1 MTTSLLNFATQGLN
15 NLEFHTHPWLQAISF
30 ASVSTL
36 LILSCIPP
44 LHVPVRSFFRP
55 TVVYHVERGLL
66 RVHQAQLCEHWLL
79 TLLFDLS
86 SRTVSVPFYVTF
98 LPSLIWSGEAEL
110 GVRLALLM
118 GLCLYVGNAMKDLI
132 SAPRPFGAEYKGN
145 KVRLIGSSELEANV
159 NAQEYGLP
167 SSHTMN
173 SLCLNFF
180 VVHYILDKRLVPAE
194 WAVALY
200 VGTAVWVAWIGLA
213 RVYMGL
219 HTPIDIG
226 AGVVLGILVLVF
238 YLAVDE
244 RYEQWIL
251 SNHLAILWQALA
263 SIVFLRLHPKPLR
276 HTPSYEFTTSF
287 GGVCWGLVV
296 GMSRQSLIYQH
307 NSPGQSVQIL
317 QSRAGLIALLQRIP
331 LGFVLVVAMKALS
344 KQVIVTLL
352 PLVYRIVPI
361 NLRKLWQPPLHSL
374 KLAEYDGIPVDEEG
388 RPWDVSVTARFI
400 SYASIGW
407 TVVDLSP
414 VAFRLLSLS
423 IPSGKP

>member
-1 MTTSLLNFATQGLN
+1 MMDKVARPTWAYQASPATK
-15 NLEFHTHPWLQAISF
+15 PWLQSLSF
-30 ASVSTL
+30 SSVSTL

-44 LHVPVRSFFRP
+44 LHVPVRDLLRP

-66 RVHQAQLCEHWLL
+66 RVHQAQRFENWLL
-79 TLLFDLS
+79 TILFDLS

-110 GVRLALLM
+110 GTRLVLLM

-132 SAPRPFGAEYKGN
+132 SAPRPFGSEYKGN
-145 KVRLIGSSELEANV
+145 KVRLIGGSELEANV

-180 VVHYILDKRLVPAE
+180 VVHYLLDKNLVPSE
-194 WAVALY
+194 WALAMYL
-200 VGTAVWVAWIGLA
+200 GTAVWVAWIGLA

-226 AGVVLGILVLVF
+226 AGALLGTLVLVF

-244 RYEQWIL
+244 RYERWIL
-251 SNHLAILWQALA
+251 SDRLAILWQALA
-263 SIVFLRLHPKPLR
+263 SIIFLRLHPKPLR

-296 GMSRQSLIYQH
+296 GMSRQHLMYRR
-307 NSPGQSVQIL
+307 NKPGQFVQII
-317 QSRAGLIALLQRIP
+317 QSRAGVIALLQRVT
-331 LGFVLVVAMKALS
+331 LGFVLVIVMKQLS
-344 KQVIVTLL
+344 KQVVVTFL
-352 PLVYRIVPI
+352 PLVYKMVPVD
-361 NLRKLWQPPLHSL
+361 LRKLWQPPLHSL
-374 KLAEYDGIPVDEEG
+374 KPPKHEGIPVDEDG
-388 RPWDVSVTARFI
+388 QSWDVSVTARFI

-407 TVVDLSP
+407 TVVDLAP
-414 VAFRLLSLS
+414 FMFQVLGFS
-423 IPSGKP
+423 IPHGPS

>member
-1 MTTSLLNFATQGLN
+1 MTATLIEYATKGLN
-15 NLEFHTHPWLQAISF
+15 NLEFHTQPWLQSLSF
-30 ASVSTL
+30 SSVSTL

-44 LHVPVRSFFRP
+44 LHVPVRDLLRP

-66 RVHQAQLCEHWLL
+66 RVHQAQRFENWLL
-79 TLLFDLS
+79 TILFDLS

-110 GVRLALLM
+110 GTRLVLLM

-132 SAPRPFGAEYKGN
+132 SAPRPFGSEYKGN
-145 KVRLIGSSELEANV
+145 KVRLIGGSELEANV

-180 VVHYILDKRLVPAE
+180 VVHYLLDKNLVPSE
-194 WAVALY
+194 WALAMYL
-200 VGTAVWVAWIGLA
+200 GTAVWVAWIGLA

-226 AGVVLGILVLVF
+226 AGALLGTLVLVF

-244 RYEQWIL
+244 RYERWIL
-251 SNHLAILWQALA
+251 SDRLAILWQALA
-263 SIVFLRLHPKPLR
+263 SIIFLRLHPKPLR

-296 GMSRQSLIYQH
+296 GMSRQHLMYRR
-307 NSPGQSVQIL
+307 NKPGQFVQII
-317 QSRAGLIALLQRIP
+317 QSRAGVIALLQRVT
-331 LGFVLVVAMKALS
+331 LGFVLVIVMKQLS
-344 KQVIVTLL
+344 KQVVVTFL
-352 PLVYRIVPI
+352 PLVYKMVPVD
-361 NLRKLWQPPLHSL
+361 LRKLWQPPLHSL
-374 KLAEYDGIPVDEEG
+374 KPPKHEGIPVDEDG
-388 RPWDVSVTARFI
+388 QSWDVSVTARFI

-407 TVVDLSP
+407 TVVDLAP
-414 VAFRLLSLS
+414 FMFQVLGFS
-423 IPSGKP
+423 IPHGPS